1 MTTINTI
8 QDISRALR
16 EHPEWR
22 EELRRELLTDE
33 LLGLP
38 QRFAEYAVA
47 TDRRLDALT
56 ESVAELARHA
66 AETDRRLDNIDRR
79 LDALTESVAELTR
92 HAAET
97 DRRLESLAESV
108 RELSEQMKEV
118 TRRLDHIEAQQR
130 INNTQLGD
138 FKGIF
143 MERAARDD
151 AAIIASDMG
160 LRERRTL
167 PRREII
173 ELADIAVRD
182 GIAGGIPRNHLRQF
196 RRADIIMEATDAQG
210 EACYI
215 SVEISYTADER
226 DTDRA
231 IRNAGFLTR
240 FTDIPAYAAVAGVHN
255 DKSIEDILIHEAP
268 QPHGYATDEKAF
280 WSELEEPPTAS

>member
-1 MTTINTI
+1 MTTINTM

-22 EELRRELLTDE
+22 EELRRELLTNE
-33 LLGLP
+33 LLELP

-47 TDRRLDALT
+47 TDTRLDNI
-56 ESVAELARHA
+56 
-66 AETDRRLDNIDRR
+66 DRRLDNMDQRLDDIDRR

-92 HAAET
+92 HAAEI
-97 DRRLESLAESV
+97 DRLLESLAESV
-108 RELSEQMKEV
+108 TELSERMKEV
-118 TRRLDHIEAQQR
+118 NRRLDHIEAQQR
-130 INNTQLGD
+130 INNRQLGD

-173 ELADIAVRD
+173 ELVDAAVRS

-196 RRADIIMEATDAQG
+196 RRADIIMEASDARG

-215 SVEISYTADER
+215 AVEISYTADER

-240 FTDIPAYAAVAGVHN
+240 FTEVPAYAAVASVHN
-255 DKSIEDILIHEAP
+255 DKNIEDILIHAAP

-280 WSELEEPPTAS
+280 WSELEEPPSAS